1 MSQPAASFARELVA
15 ALAVHGVE
23 DFVLCPGSRSGPVAH
38 AVVAAASGA
47 DGAPRV
53 TLHVRVD
60 ERSAAF
66 LALGI
71 ARGLAAVGTP
81 RPVAMVTTSGTAV
94 GNLMPAIMEAHHAGV
109 PLIFITA
116 DRPRELRG
124 VGANQTTDQVGIFG
138 TFVRWSADIAAP
150 ADAEPPGRATRLAA
164 RAAALA
170 AGDASSEEAQ
180 AAPGPVHLN
189 VEFREPLGPDGG
201 AWPETPRVEPLFS
214 GAIHVGAASDVMG
227 EPLPDVARGVVVAGD
242 GAGDAAR
249 IVAEAHGW
257 PLFAEPTSGART
269 GDACVAGYVH
279 ALGTPEGRALA
290 AEVEL
295 VVVIGR
301 PTLTR
306 GVQELIAATPTLVV
320 AAHGARWR
328 EAPAHAAQVLPRVPR
343 AWLDRPEPT
352 PDQGWL
358 NNWLKVAS
366 GVTPGTEWNARSVA
380 EQWLGALGPDS
391 LAVIGSSGPIRAIDR
406 VAPAWPVGRAP
417 QLLANR
423 GLSGI
428 DGTVATAVGVALG
441 ARRPVEALMGDVT
454 FLHDVGGLLVGPL
467 EERPDVRIVVINDGG
482 GTIFS
487 SLEHSVAPAEHVQR
501 VFTTPHGVAL
511 APLCAAYGAGYSLAS
526 SVAELAVALR
536 RVPRG
541 VEVVEAVVAP
551 GGGLGVTTIL

>member
-1 MSQPAASFARELVA
+1 VTTPAASFARELIA

-38 AVVAAASGA
+38 ALVQAASGSE
-47 DGAPRV
+47 GAPKV
-53 TLHVRVD
+53 SLHVRID
-60 ERSAAF
+60 ERSASF

-81 RPVAMVTTSGTAV
+81 RPVAVVTTSGTAV
-94 GNLMPAIMEAHHAGV
+94 GNLMPAVMEAHHGGV
-109 PLIFITA
+109 PLILITA

-150 ADAEPPGRATRLAA
+150 ADSEPEGRATRLAA
-164 RAAALA
+164 RAAATA
-170 AGDASSEEAQ
+170 TGDASSDEAR

-201 AWPETPRVEPLFS
+201 AWPETARVEPVFS
-214 GAIHVGAASDVMG
+214 GPIYVGHPADVLG
-227 EPLPDVARGVVVAGD
+227 EPLPAVARGVVVAGD

-257 PLFAEPTSGART
+257 PLLAEPTSGARA
-269 GDACVAGYVH
+269 GASCVAGYVH
-279 ALGTPEGRALA
+279 ALGTPEGRELA
-290 AEVEL
+290 AETEL

-306 GVQELIAATPTLVV
+306 GVQALIAEAPMLYV

-328 EAPAHAAQVLPRVPR
+328 EAPLHATQVLPRVPR
-343 AWLDRPEPT
+343 AWLDRPDAT
-352 PDQGWL
+352 PDSAWL
-358 NNWLKVAS
+358 DAWLELAS
-366 GVTPGTEWNARSVA
+366 DIPVTEGWNAKAVA
-380 EQWLGALGPDS
+380 ETWLAALDAES
-391 LAVIGSSGPIRAIDR
+391 LAVVGSSGPIRAIDR

-428 DGTVATAVGVALG
+428 DGTISTAVGVALG
-441 ARRPVEALMGDVT
+441 SRRPVEALMGDVT

-467 EERPDVRIVVINDGG
+467 EARPDVRIVVVNDGG
-482 GTIFS
+482 GTIFGG
-487 SLEHSVAPAEHVQR
+487 LEHSAAPAEHMER
-501 VFTTPHGVAL
+501 VFLTPHGVAL
-511 APLCAAYGAGYSLAS
+511 GPLCGAYGAGYSLVT
-526 SVAELAVALR
+526 SVAELGLALR
-536 RVPRG
+536 RAPRG
-541 VEVVEAVVAP
+541 VEVVEAVLA
-551 GGGLGVTTIL
+551 

>member
-1 MSQPAASFARELVA
+1 MTHPAASFARELVA

-38 AVVAAASGA
+38 ALAAAASGTER
-47 DGAPRV
+47 APKV
-53 TLHVRVD
+53 SLHVRID

-66 LALGI
+66 VALGI
-71 ARGLAAVGTP
+71 ARGLAAAGTP
-81 RPVAMVTTSGTAV
+81 RPVAVVTTSGTAV
-94 GNLMPAIMEAHHAGV
+94 GNLLPAVMEAHHGGV
-109 PLIFITA
+109 PLILVTA

-150 ADAEPPGRATRLAA
+150 AVGEPSGRATELAA

-170 AGDASSEEAQ
+170 SGDAGSNEAI

-189 VEFREPLGPDGG
+189 LEFREPLGPDGG
-201 AWPETPRVEPLFS
+201 DWPGVTRIETFFTGPFDIGPPAES
-214 GAIHVGAASDVMG
+214 VGEA
-227 EPLPDVARGVVVAGD
+227 LPKARHGVVIAGD

-249 IVAEAHGW
+249 VVAETHGW
-257 PLFAEPTSGART
+257 PLLAEPTSGART
-269 GDACVAGYVH
+269 GSACIAGYVH
-279 ALGTPEGRALA
+279 ALGTHEGRELVARTD
-290 AEVEL
+290 L

-306 GVQELIAATPTLVV
+306 PVQALIAAAPELYV

-328 EAPAHAAQVLPRVPR
+328 EAPAHAKKVLPRVPR
-343 AWLDRPEPT
+343 AWLDRPDPAT
-352 PDQGWL
+352 DSAWIDAWL
-358 NNWLKVAS
+358 AAAS
-366 GVTPGTEWNARSVA
+366 GFHVGDEWNARTVA
-380 EQWLGALGPDS
+380 EAWLATLTGDS
-391 LAVIGSSGPIRAIDR
+391 LGVVGSSGPIRELDR

-428 DGTVATAVGVALG
+428 DGTVSTAVGVALG

-454 FLHDVGGLLVGPL
+454 FLHDAGGLLVGPR
-467 EERPDVRIVVINDGG
+467 EARPDVRIVVINDGG

-487 SLEHSVAPAEHVQR
+487 SLEHSSAPPEHVER
-501 VFTTPHGVAL
+501 VFTTPHGVAI

-541 VEVVEAVVAP
+541 VEVVEAVV
-551 GGGLGVTTIL
+551 GGHNESGGAGR

>member
-1 MSQPAASFARELVA
+1 MSQPAAAFARELVA

-38 AVVAAASGA
+38 AIVEAASGA
-47 DGAPRV
+47 DGAPKV
-53 TLHVRVD
+53 TLHVRID

-81 RPVAMVTTSGTAV
+81 RPVAVLTTSGTAV
-94 GNLMPAIMEAHHAGV
+94 GNLMPAVMEAHHAGV

-124 VGANQTTDQVGIFG
+124 VGANQATDQVGIFG
-138 TFVRWSADIAAP
+138 TFVRWSADIAA
-150 ADAEPPGRATRLAA
+150 AAHDEPPGRATRLAS
-164 RAAALA
+164 RAAALST
-170 AGDASSEEAQ
+170 GDASSEEAQ
-180 AAPGPVHLN
+180 SAPGPVHLN

-201 AWPETPRVEPLFS
+201 PWPDAPRVEPLFS
-214 GAIHVGAASDVMG
+214 GSIAVGLAADVFG
-227 EPLPDVARGVVVAGD
+227 EPLPNVARGVVVAGD

-269 GDACVAGYVH
+269 GDNCVAEYVSVL
-279 ALGTPEGRALA
+279 AASKGRALA
-290 AEVEL
+290 ESAEL

-306 GVQELIAATPTLVV
+306 GIQDLISSASLLYV

-328 EAPAHAAQVLPRVPR
+328 EAPQHAAQVHARVPR
-343 AWLDRPEPT
+343 AWLDRPQEA
-352 PDQGWL
+352 PDQGWVAL
-358 NNWLKVAS
+358 WLELAQGNTVAN
-366 GVTPGTEWNARSVA
+366 EWNAHTVA
-380 EQWLGALGPDS
+380 AQWLTALGADG
-391 LAVIGSSGPIRAIDR
+391 LAVVGSSGPIRAIDR
-406 VAPAWPVGRAP
+406 VAPSWPVGRAP

-428 DGTVATAVGVALG
+428 DGTVSTAVGVALG

-467 EERPDVRIVVINDGG
+467 EERPHVRIVVVNDGG

-487 SLEHSVAPAEHVQR
+487 SLEHSEAAQAHLKR
-501 VFTTPHGVAL
+501 VFTTPHDVQI
-511 APLCAAYGAGYSLAS
+511 APLCAAYGAGYSRAE
-526 SVAELAVALR
+526 SVAELRMALR
-536 RVPRG
+536 RKPRG
-541 VEVVEAVVAP
+541 IEVVEAIVAGHNESGP
-551 GGGLGVTTIL
+551 SGR